1 MALLLLAAM
10 LTPLMPAIELDLSW
24 ADVTSKSSSSSSGG
38 NSYSWT
44 YIDVFDDGHN
54 TVYTDNVDRINIS
67 GDGYIH
73 ADNANITVEGDYYI
87 SDFQFNPHVGEIWAG
102 NNNKAWSAPCLY
114 NDGSAMLDKATMS
127 ALLRHNNYAILY
139 EGFMDLESRGPY
151 KPEGATRAGEILG
164 YDIYARRGEF
174 FREADGDIRREDG
187 GILTPTSNVS
197 SMWAIINTY
206 RAVGV
211 ELRNV
216 NAKVYN
222 RWVEDDRRAIAAIRG
237 REWDIN
243 GSPVVGRLTGN
254 LIATYDGD
262 AKPVIEA
269 YVSRTDPKLYLDRF
283 TQVDR
288 MSWVSNMPTANELTG
303 EVNADADSKYITL
316 GEFCVLVQH
325 MMETYGEPVII
336 DQEKLMLLEAYGRVM
351 PHYLSPIQ
359 YDAVEYLMCR
369 GIITETDMPWTEWVT
384 FEDATEILMR
394 VKDVDSRHTFKQ
406 IQLTTDV
413 SMLEQGYY
421 PTDVGVTTEEVI
433 TAEAVDV
440 QYERAKSYD
449 YFVELNAD
457 TTFHDKN
464 GNSVQP
470 YVCESKDGYA
480 KPLENAVYLGVYD
493 FGSSKYY
500 RFQVPIGAQS
510 DGRVWINTTDPD
522 GDKPGQL
529 SLEYG
534 GGWYHSVEGSTVHG
548 ANDSIWLSRT
558 NFSPSDAIL
567 WVDSGRFSEAAQKSL
582 SPTADTATPNTFLV
596 KIPTYVMSAC
606 TKGEGGPMWDASK
619 NDKQWDV
626 TGNGIGVEFK
636 RKDGGFYYF
645 NVTGVASES
654 EARAFFRV
662 DYSKVNSSVQNAEGN
677 DTKLF
682 GVSPAFAKKGNTFLV
697 STEYLKAE
705 GILKQFTPLPNKR
718 YYASFATRTAGDT
731 GASYFFD
738 VYINLGGDYPTV
750 CVGSQATIYPEG
762 YTLVKEKL
770 GGEYYIDSS
779 ILSGKVKMGQDI
791 TASDGTVIVRAVE
804 ADIWPSEA
812 TPTGEGE
819 HLQVRSP
826 FAFEYGSPSN
836 STVLTLTKEVGG
848 TEYAYLF
855 AASTYIYSNWVVLE
869 DMRNGLFQEGTNPVA
884 TLFTLYETGEPST
897 VDDGGA
903 RETLED
909 LFSVKLGS
917 DSIRVYQYSVQPRSE
932 VGHTLYRSEKGDLYI
947 RIPAMTKGVDWADSA
962 TIGSYLNNARNSA
975 PGNEAYTLPLR
986 YVRDGD
992 KRTIVSL
999 NHNVAHKTSAG
1010 ATGWF
1015 PVALGKRSNRQDQG
1029 DPLAVPVQRYY
1040 DLSDIKVIEDLGGQY
1055 GQVVASEGASGTVG
1069 YSNSYTLRGP
1079 HAHSSNVGCS
1089 VNSAGI
1095 MTRTSGCT
1103 MCGVASADELEVK
1116 YAVCGAASLLT
1127 RCATSWGDVSKL
1139 RPGDKMYMY
1148 LGSSRVYMPGTGFLS
1163 LDDQVRFDKNK
1174 DTTAYLIHVSGST
1187 TYLQCTAFDFTET
1200 DNTLGSKA
1208 KPEKPTYGE
1217 SNKITDW
1224 LLWLKAAKLSDAEDI
1239 LTICIVAV
1247 LNWLPRLFMALFLLL
1262 MCLAMIANV
1271 KPWASFC
1278 DKVFDPYKFL
1288 TGGRQTVHTINIKTT
1303 FLWSM
1308 IALAL
1313 FGLFQNGL
1321 ILELIAWI
1329 VRAVVGI
1336 MNR

>member
-87 SDFQFNPHVGEIWAG
+87 ADFQFNPHVGEIWAG
-102 NNNKAWSAPCLY
+102 NNNKTWSTPCLY

-127 ALLRHNNYAILY
+127 ALLRHNDYAILY

-222 RWVEDDRRAIAAIRG
+222 RWVDEDRRAIAAIRG

-243 GSPVVGRLTGN
+243 GSPVVERLTGN

-269 YVSRTDPKLYLDRF
+269 YISRTDPKLYLDRF

-351 PHYLSPIQ
+351 PHYLSPVQ

-369 GIITETDMPWTEWVT
+369 GIITETDMPWQEWVT

-406 IQLTTDV
+406 IQLTADV
-413 SMLEQGYY
+413 SLLEKDYY
-421 PTDVGVTTEEVI
+421 PTNVEVSTEDSIAAEVSDI
-433 TAEAVDV
+433 A
-440 QYERAKSYD
+440 YENAKHYD
-449 YFVELNAD
+449 YFVELNDD
-457 TTFHDKN
+457 TTFRDKN
-464 GNSVQP
+464 GNAVQP

-510 DGRVWINTTDPD
+510 NGRVWVNTTDPN

-534 GGWYHSVEGSTVHG
+534 GGWYHSVAGSIVRGPH
-548 ANDSIWLSRT
+548 DSIELSRT
-558 NFSPSDAIL
+558 DFSPNDSVM
-567 WVDSGRFSEAAQKSL
+567 WVDTGRFSEAAKMSDKLRADVASAFTHLVQIPRYLVARVTVDGKSWDVNNKACWDKESGGVSVKYDSQASNAGFECFVVKGAGSL
-582 SPTADTATPNTFLV
+582 SAAKALFVVTP
-596 KIPTYVMSAC
+596 
-606 TKGEGGPMWDASK
+606 
-619 NDKQWDV
+619 
-626 TGNGIGVEFK
+626 
-636 RKDGGFYYF
+636 KDG
-645 NVTGVASES
+645 VSEN
-654 EARAFFRV
+654 E
-662 DYSKVNSSVQNAEGN
+662 NA
-677 DTKLF
+677 F
-682 GVSPAFAKKGNTFLV
+682 GVFEAYAQKNSRFLL
-697 STEYLKAE
+697 STEYLKSI
-705 GILKQFTPLPNKR
+705 GVLQQFTRVGDKK
-718 YYASFATRTAGDT
+718 YYGVFKTTINRKTI
-731 GASYFFD
+731 SYD
-738 VYINLGGDYPTV
+738 VYINTGGDNPI
-750 CVGSQATIYPEG
+750 CVVGTQATKYPSN
-762 YTLVKEKL
+762 YVLIQEKL
-770 GGEYYIDSS
+770 GGEYLIDSS
-779 ILSGKVKMGQDI
+779 IISGRVKEDI
-791 TASDGTVIVRAVE
+791 NITDSEGNVVVRPLRVDLYE
-804 ADIWPSEA
+804 
-812 TPTGEGE
+812 EGE
-819 HLQVRSP
+819 
-826 FAFEYGSPSN
+826 AATSN
-836 STVLTLTKEVGG
+836 TG
-848 TEYAYLF
+848 TEVSTWRLVYPSHMEYKGSISANLLVYEQGDMSYLF
-855 AASTYIYSNWVVLE
+855 APYTYVLSNWVVVE
-869 DMRNGLFQEGTNPVA
+869 DFSEGLYVEGSNPVA
-884 TLFTLYETGEPST
+884 TMFSLYEQGTPVPEDERGPRNE
-897 VDDGGA
+897 
-903 RETLED
+903 LERILD
-909 LFSVKLGS
+909 VKLGS
-917 DSIRVYQYSVQPRSE
+917 DSIKVFQYSAQPLSTL
-932 VGHTLYRSEKGDLYI
+932 GDPLYRSPDGDLYI
-947 RIPAMTKGVDWADSA
+947 RIPEYKESWGTKTLEEYFDGLRSSKQTWSDVD
-962 TIGSYLNNARNSA
+962 N
-975 PGNEAYTLPLR
+975 PPAYTVPIRRLVPTAGTDNPR
-986 YVRDGD
+986 YMSMNFNMGHIASHPDGEWKPYVRGGYTYASVDG
-992 KRTIVSL
+992 VSQQVTTFYDISKADVYTDFIDSSWVAGFSPQTFKTYIGTHGNKSGA
-999 NHNVAHKTSAG
+999 NHTAA
-1010 ATGWF
+1010 
-1015 PVALGKRSNRQDQG
+1015 D
-1029 DPLAVPVQRYY
+1029 
-1040 DLSDIKVIEDLGGQY
+1040 
-1055 GQVVASEGASGTVG
+1055 
-1069 YSNSYTLRGP
+1069 
-1079 HAHSSNVGCS
+1079 
-1089 VNSAGI
+1089 
-1095 MTRTSGCT
+1095 GCT
-1103 MCGVASADELEVK
+1103 IYQTSNCDICKVLEPGTMSVK
-1116 YAVCGAASLLT
+1116 YAVCGAAPLLAG
-1127 RCATSWGDVSKL
+1127 CAVPWGE
-1139 RPGDKMYMY
+1139 
-1148 LGSSRVYMPGTGFLS
+1148 LGSLYGSNNLYIMQGSDRVLTYDNSTKYSTLTDVNANKNAMAFLVKTS
-1163 LDDQVRFDKNK
+1163 SS
-1174 DTTAYLIHVSGST
+1174 AA
-1187 TYLQCTAFDFTET
+1187 YLQCTAFQFTAT
-1200 DNTLGSKA
+1200 DGSFGTNVV
-1208 KPEKPTYGE
+1208 PEKPTYGE

-1224 LLWLKAAKLSDAEDI
+1224 LLWLKEAKLSDAEDI

-1247 LNWLPRLFMALFLLL
+1247 LSWLPRLFMALFLLL

-1329 VRAVVGI
+1329 VRAIVGI